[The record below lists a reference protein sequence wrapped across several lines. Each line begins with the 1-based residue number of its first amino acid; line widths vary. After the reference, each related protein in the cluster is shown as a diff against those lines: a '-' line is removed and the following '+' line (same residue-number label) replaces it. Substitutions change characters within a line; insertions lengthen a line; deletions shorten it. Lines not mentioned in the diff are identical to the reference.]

1 MIKNCLNNTHWINY
15 FEEDLNFASL
25 FMTAKQKTVKNQ
37 EMQKGSI
44 LVKWLLY

>member
-1 MIKNCLNNTHWINY
+1 MINNCLNNTHWINY
-15 FEEDLNFASL
+15 FASL